1 MALKRESN
9 CPLCGA
15 GLTASELLDAG
26 TELIDPRLGVIETR
40 CPHCQG
46 YLEAMPLQG
55 RVDVGYLVG
64 PDKERFDV
72 ALSLAFEGLEIE
84 RTEEPPSLTLKAAG
98 RSWEFRE

>member
-1 MALKRESN
+1 VGTGIEVVRRIDGVED
-9 CPLCGA
+9 GRRQ
-15 GLTASELLDAG
+15 GDAG

-46 YLEAMPLQG
+46 YLEAMPLQR

-64 PDKERFDV
+64 PGKERFDV

-84 RTEEPPSLTLKAAG
+84 RADDLPRLMLRAAG
-98 RSWEFRE
+98 RGWEYRE